1 MKDCKHP
8 KPHPLRIGVQR
19 VPIFCGRLTQRIS
32 LHASQTWSR
41 RLFIAISVIVG
52 LLLDRGI
59 LSAIELDPRSNE
71 SATNVSAHALEMTGQ
86 PTVKSCRADLRS
98 TGKQASLAPSG
109 RDDSPE
115 IRKEVGGQVKFVEF
129 LSPQQAAETQVEE
142 FGAGEAEKAWLDIR
156 PRTLAT
162 ADEPSVLVA
171 TEDVPPHRLSSST
184 AKEMK
189 ICLESPVRTDLS
201 LSDFCEA
208 SRFQHGPLYFEN
220 KKMERQGVSGKPTC
234 PPFLAASGDFV
245 WRLASTPWLV
255 CKQPP
260 GSSVLSG
267 CLEK

>member
-19 VPIFCGRLTQRIS
+19 VPIFCGRLAQRIS
-32 LHASQTWSR
+32 LHACQTWCL
-41 RLFIAISVIVG
+41 RLFISLSVIVG

-59 LSAIELDPRSNE
+59 LSAIELGPRSNA
-71 SATNVSAHALEMTGQ
+71 SATNVSVQALEMTGQ
-86 PTVKSCRADLRS
+86 PTENARQADSRS
-98 TGKQASLAPSG
+98 TVDQAGLAASG
-109 RDDSPE
+109 RKDSPE
-115 IRKEVGGQVKFVEF
+115 SRKQNGDRVKVVEF
-129 LSPQQAAETQVEE
+129 FSPEQAAATQVEE
-142 FGAGEAEKAWLDIR
+142 LERGEAERAWLDIR

-162 ADEPSVLVA
+162 ADEPSVLVP
-171 TEDVPPHRLSSST
+171 TEDVPPHRLSSTT
-184 AKEMK
+184 AKKEE
-189 ICLESPVRTDLS
+189 ICLKSPVRTDLS

-245 WRLASTPWLV
+245 WRLASTPWQV